1 MDGRSRVNAFLH
13 CTRILGLL
21 ACCGFTAAYAQT
33 WPNKPIRIIVTSTP
47 SSGPDVIARLIGQKL
62 TAALGQQIVVDPRAG
77 ASGVIGAEIAAH
89 AAPDGYTLAIGTSQ
103 WAIVA
108 AMYSKLPYS
117 MVNDFA
123 PVSLIATTP
132 FILVV
137 NPAVPAASVPELIAL
152 LKAKPDALRYGS
164 GGVGSPPHL
173 ATEIF
178 CSMTGTKMMH
188 VPYKGVTPALVDT
201 LGGQVQL
208 TFAVI
213 PAVLPM
219 VKSGKVRALGV
230 TSAKRTALVAELPAI
245 AEFVPGYEFI
255 GWYSLLA
262 PAKTAEP
269 ILDRLNR
276 EVVGALRTSE
286 LQERFAGLGAEPI
299 GSTRAEL
306 ASFIAE
312 QLEKMRAAVQSSG
325 AHAD

>member
-1 MDGRSRVNAFLH
+1 MSAFLY

-21 ACCGFTAAYAQT
+21 ACCGIVTGHAQVF
-33 WPNKPIRIIVTSTP
+33 PSKPIRIIVTSTP

-62 TAALGQQIVVDPRAG
+62 TAAWGQQIVVDPRAG
-77 ASGVIGAEIAAH
+77 ASGAIGAEIAAR
-89 AAPDGYTLAIGTSQ
+89 AAPDGYTLVIGTSQ

-108 AMYSKLPYS
+108 AMYSKLPYN
-117 MVNDFA
+117 MVRDFS

-132 FILVV
+132 FILVI
-137 NPAVPAASVPELIAL
+137 NPAVPATSVPELIAL
-152 LKAKPDALRYGS
+152 LKAKPGALRYGS
-164 GGVGSPPHL
+164 GGTGSPPHL
-173 ATEIF
+173 AAEIF
-178 CSMTGTKMMH
+178 RSMTGTEMMH

-255 GWYSLLA
+255 GWYGMLA
-262 PAKTAEP
+262 PAKTPES
-269 ILDRLNR
+269 ILTRLNA
-276 EVVGALRTSE
+276 EVVGALKTTE
-286 LQERFAGLGAEPI
+286 LKERFSGLGAEPI
-299 GSTRAEL
+299 GSTREEL
-306 ASFIAE
+306 AAFIAE
-312 QLEKMRAAVQSSG
+312 QLDRMRAAVQTSG